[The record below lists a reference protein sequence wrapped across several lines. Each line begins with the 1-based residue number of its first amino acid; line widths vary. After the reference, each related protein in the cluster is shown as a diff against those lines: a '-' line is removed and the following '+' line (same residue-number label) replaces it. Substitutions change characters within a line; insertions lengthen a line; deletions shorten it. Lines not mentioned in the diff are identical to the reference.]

1 MPYSIVEA
9 FAAGTPVVG
18 TRIGGIP
25 ELVSEGQTGFVCE
38 PEDVDSMADALLRGV
53 DTFSSPEAYKAMQA
67 NCRSYVKD
75 RCSREK
81 FMTKL
86 LDLYKESLNG

>member
-1 MPYSIVEA
+1 
-9 FAAGTPVVG
+9 
-18 TRIGGIP
+18 
-25 ELVSEGQTGFVCE
+25 
-38 PEDVDSMADALLRGV
+38 MADALVRGV
-53 DTFSSPEAYKAMQA
+53 DACSNSEAYKAMQA
-67 NCRSYVKD
+67 SCRSYVKD